1 MRQLKLT
8 SLAAFSAALFS
19 QSVTAAVYNVTEID
33 TYRSVVSAIPIALNE
48 AGAVAVTGEFPYNPK
63 IDLELIDFEAEFWQD
78 NLTDI
83 DSAQNGNFNADD
95 LSFIVN
101 YLRSQEASKL
111 VQRVAVDAS
120 YLWENTT
127 LNQIHGLDQ
136 VDATFGDFSGSTD
149 TFVNNINDSGVT
161 VGRSE
166 GVFSKLEYTNEE
178 GTELTY
184 VVQEYSTRAF
194 VDLNGTVV
202 GLVSESDLG
211 GGFSEAMDITNGL
224 LVAGYEVI
232 EPTDVLQELIN
243 ESCTDDEIRG
253 DQPVEVCIQT
263 QLDAGIN
270 FSHQIRGVM
279 WQLDQS
285 GNVIDKQQFGLPFTV
300 AEDDTSL
307 YNSTINAVNE
317 NAIGV
322 GYATNFFDDNESIPR
337 IYAAIFEGET
347 VTSITDRSEYIDSLA
362 SDINEQNIAVGYASK
377 QINGFTRTKF
387 FIHDVTS
394 DVTTFPD
401 DYFPGSSSVAR
412 AINNDGMVVGE
423 GEVDSDLTNT
433 RRRNAFIYDIN
444 NDSFQNL
451 NDLIACNSPYNLVQA
466 YDIND
471 AGQIIATALIERNT
485 LDIKAEEIVNDD
497 GTNEASEMIVSVI
510 LDPIAGGEIESCDPP
525 AEEVQERNSGSMGWG
540 LFAIAALFG
549 LRRRMR

>member
-48 AGAVAVTGEFPYNPK
+48 AGAVAVTGEFPYNPQ
-63 IDLELIDFEAEFWQD
+63 IDLELIDFEAEFWQN

-149 TFVNNINDSGVT
+149 TFVKSINDSGVT

-202 GLVSESDLG
+202 GLVSESDLA

-224 LVAGYEVI
+224 LVAGYEVL
-232 EPTDVLQELIN
+232 EPTDVLEELIN

-300 AEDDTSL
+300 AEDDTTL

-317 NAIGV
+317 NAIGA

-347 VTSITDRSEYIDSLA
+347 VNSITDRSEYIDSLA
-362 SDINEQNIAVGYASK
+362 NDINEQNIAVGYASK

-387 FIHDVTS
+387 FIHDVAS
-394 DVTTFPD
+394 DATTFPD
-401 DYFPGSSSVAR
+401 DFFPGSSSVAR

-444 NDSFQNL
+444 NDLFQNL

-471 AGQIIATALIERNT
+471 AGQIIATALVERNT
-485 LDIKAEEIVNDD
+485 LDIKAEEVVNDD

-510 LDPIAGGEIESCDPP
+510 LDPIAGGEIENCEPP
-525 AEEVQERNSGSMGWG
+525 DEDVQERNSGSMGWG
-540 LFAIAALFG
+540 LLAIATLFG
-549 LRRRMR
+549 LRRRKR